1 MGGANADALSG
12 EELDL
17 GDINNVWC
25 LFEQSGTFA
34 REFRERGKT
43 AFDVDIENRFGK
55 TDIVEDIFSSLCYT
69 NASAD
74 SVLNE
79 IRKDDFIMAFFP
91 CTYFTDQSQLI
102 SRGDNYGMKDWSVL
116 KKIRHS
122 EQKMWERAKYY
133 QLFCNLF
140 EYALGVGCKMVVE
153 NPYGKCNFLGQY
165 SPIRPAI
172 VIHDRRVFG
181 DFYKKP
187 TQFFFLNCK
196 PASKLLQTVATDV
209 KKNLVE
215 DSRGFDRSIISPLFA
230 KMFVQNYFW

>member
-1 MGGANADALSG
+1 MGSANADALSG

-17 GDINNVWC
+17 GDINKVWC

-34 REFRERGKT
+34 GEFRERGKT

-55 TDIVEDIFSSLCYT
+55 TDIQEDLFSSLCCSDIPT
-69 NASAD
+69 D
-74 SVLNE
+74 SVLNRICE
-79 IRKDDFIMAFFP
+79 DDFIMAFFP

-102 SRGDNYGMKDWSVL
+102 SRGDNYSMKGWSVL

-140 EYALGVGCKMVVE
+140 EFSLDIGCKMVVE

-165 SPIRPAI
+165 FPIRPAV
-172 VIHDRRVFG
+172 VIPDRRVFG
-181 DFYKKP
+181 DAYKKP

-196 PASKLLQTVATDV
+196 PASKLLQTVAADI
-209 KKNLVE
+209 KKNLIE
-215 DSRGFDRSIISPLFA
+215 DSKGFARSMISPLFA
-230 KMFVQNYFW
+230 KMFVRNYFW